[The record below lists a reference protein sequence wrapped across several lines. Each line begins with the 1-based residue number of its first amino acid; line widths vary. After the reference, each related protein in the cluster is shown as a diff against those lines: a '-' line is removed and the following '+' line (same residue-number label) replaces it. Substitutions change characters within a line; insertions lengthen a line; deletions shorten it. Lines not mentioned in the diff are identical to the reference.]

1 METQIKENMDN
12 PGQLEKLY
20 RSDKKR
26 FEKAFF
32 EIYPEIAHHQIADF
46 WKTRLEVDPLSEPKS
61 SVRKTDVYFLI
72 ITCLVTGFLVKL
84 PQVLGFNPVDNLF
97 YEKNAGLIVLIGL
110 SAFSFLT
117 GNPLKIKN
125 LITSVV
131 IFMLLAVYI
140 NLLPTGDEHDSVVLA
155 YIHLPLFLWCL
166 YGLIFINF
174 NTKDKL
180 KRMEYIRYNGEIAI
194 LIAIIL
200 IAGGILSAI
209 TLGLFS
215 AIDLNIERFY
225 FDYIIIP
232 GLAVSPVVAT
242 YIVKNFPSI
251 TSKIAP
257 VIASIFSPLVLI
269 TLVIFLISIFVTGKD
284 PYNDRDF
291 LLVFNL
297 MLLGVMA
304 IVVFS
309 VSGLSVNKKY
319 NLKVLI
325 LFALSIV
332 TLVVDLIALSAI
344 LYRLGEFGFTPN
356 RTAVLGSNLLI
367 FGNLVLIMIDLFNV
381 AFKGKELKTVEQT
394 IASYFPVYM
403 AWAIFVTVGFP
414 LIFINLP

>member
-12 PGQLEKLY
+12 PVQLEKLY
-20 RSDKKR
+20 RSDKKS

-46 WKTRLEVDPLSEPKS
+46 WKARLEPDPLSKS
-61 SVRKTDVYFLI
+61 DVRRTDIYFLVV
-72 ITCLVTGFLVKL
+72 TCLITGFLVKL
-84 PQVLGFNPVDNLF
+84 PQVFDFNPVDNLF
-97 YEKNAGLIVLIGL
+97 YEKNVGLIVLAGL
-110 SAFSFLT
+110 SVFSFLT
-117 GNPLKIKN
+117 ANQLKIKN
-125 LITSVV
+125 LIISVV
-131 IFMLLAVYI
+131 IFILSAVYI
-140 NLLPTGDEHDSVVLA
+140 NLLPTGGEHNSVVLA
-155 YIHLPLFLWCL
+155 YLHLPLFLWCL
-166 YGLIFINF
+166 YGLIYINF

-180 KRMEYIRYNGEIAI
+180 KRMEYVRYNGDMAI

-200 IAGGILSAI
+200 IAGGILTAL

-215 AIDLNIERFY
+215 AIDLKIERFY
-225 FDYIIIP
+225 FDYIVIP
-232 GLAVSPVVAT
+232 GLVVSPVVAT

-257 VIASIFSPLVLI
+257 VIAGIFSPLVLI
-269 TLVIFLISIFVTGKD
+269 TLTAFLISVFVTGKD

-291 LLVFNL
+291 LLIFNL
-297 MLLGVMA
+297 MLFGVMA
-304 IVVFS
+304 VVVFS
-309 VSGLSVNKKY
+309 VSGLSVNRKY
-319 NLKVLI
+319 SLKVLI

-367 FGNLVLIMIDLFNV
+367 FGNLALITIDLFKV

-394 IASYFPVYM
+394 IAGYFPVYM
-403 AWAIFVTVGFP
+403 VWVIFVTVGLP
-414 LIFINLP
+414 LIFGVK

>member
-12 PGQLEKLY
+12 PVQLEKLY
-20 RSDKKR
+20 RSDKKS

-46 WKTRLEVDPLSEPKS
+46 WKARLEPDPLSKS
-61 SVRKTDVYFLI
+61 DVRRTDIYSLVV
-72 ITCLVTGFLVKL
+72 TCLITGFLVKL
-84 PQVLGFNPVDNLF
+84 PQVFDFNPVDNLF
-97 YEKNAGLIVLIGL
+97 YEKNVGLIVLAGL
-110 SAFSFLT
+110 SVFSFLT
-117 GNPLKIKN
+117 ANQLKIKN
-125 LITSVV
+125 LIISVV
-131 IFMLLAVYI
+131 IFILSAVYI
-140 NLLPTGDEHDSVVLA
+140 NLLPTGGEHNSVVLA
-155 YIHLPLFLWCL
+155 YLHLPLFLWCL
-166 YGLIFINF
+166 YGLIYINF

-180 KRMEYIRYNGEIAI
+180 KRMEYVRYNGDMAI

-200 IAGGILSAI
+200 IAGGILTAL

-215 AIDLNIERFY
+215 AIDLKIERFY
-225 FDYIIIP
+225 FDYIVIP
-232 GLAVSPVVAT
+232 GLVVSPVVAT

-257 VIASIFSPLVLI
+257 VIAGIFSPLVLI
-269 TLVIFLISIFVTGKD
+269 TLTAFLISVFVTGKD

-291 LLVFNL
+291 LLIFNL
-297 MLLGVMA
+297 MLFGVMA
-304 IVVFS
+304 VVVFS
-309 VSGLSVNKKY
+309 VSGLSVNRKY
-319 NLKVLI
+319 SLKVLI

-367 FGNLVLIMIDLFNV
+367 FGNLALITIDLFKV

-394 IASYFPVYM
+394 IAGYFPVYM
-403 AWAIFVTVGFP
+403 VWVIFVTVGLP
-414 LIFINLP
+414 LI

>member
-12 PGQLEKLY
+12 PVQLEKLY
-20 RSDKKR
+20 RSDKKS

-46 WKTRLEVDPLSEPKS
+46 WKARLEPDPLSKS
-61 SVRKTDVYFLI
+61 DVRRTDIYFLI
-72 ITCLVTGFLVKL
+72 VTCLITGFLVKL
-84 PQVLGFNPVDNLF
+84 PQVFDFNPVDNLF
-97 YEKNAGLIVLIGL
+97 YEKNVGLIVLAGL
-110 SAFSFLT
+110 SVFSFLT
-117 GNPLKIKN
+117 ANQLKIKN
-125 LITSVV
+125 LIISVV
-131 IFMLLAVYI
+131 IFILSAVYI
-140 NLLPTGDEHDSVVLA
+140 NLLPTGGEHNSVVLA
-155 YIHLPLFLWCL
+155 YLHLPLFLWCL
-166 YGLIFINF
+166 YGLIYINF

-180 KRMEYIRYNGEIAI
+180 KRMEYVRYNGDMAI

-200 IAGGILSAI
+200 IAGGILTAL

-215 AIDLNIERFY
+215 AIDLKIERFY
-225 FDYIIIP
+225 FDYIVIP
-232 GLAVSPVVAT
+232 GLVVSPVVAT

-257 VIASIFSPLVLI
+257 VIAGIFSPLVLI
-269 TLVIFLISIFVTGKD
+269 TLTAFLISVFVTGKD

-291 LLVFNL
+291 LLIFNL
-297 MLLGVMA
+297 MLFGVMA
-304 IVVFS
+304 VVVFS
-309 VSGLSVNKKY
+309 VSGLSVNRKY
-319 NLKVLI
+319 SLKVLI

-367 FGNLVLIMIDLFNV
+367 FGNLALITIDLFKV

-394 IASYFPVYM
+394 IAGYFPVYVV
-403 AWAIFVTVGFP
+403 WVIFVTVGLP
-414 LIFINLP
+414 LIFGVK

>member
-12 PGQLEKLY
+12 PVQLEKLY
-20 RSDKKR
+20 RSDKKS

-46 WKTRLEVDPLSEPKS
+46 WKARLEPDPLSKS
-61 SVRKTDVYFLI
+61 DVRRTDIYFLI
-72 ITCLVTGFLVKL
+72 VTCLITGFLVKL
-84 PQVLGFNPVDNLF
+84 PQVFDFNPVDNLF
-97 YEKNAGLIVLIGL
+97 YEKNVGLIVLAGL
-110 SAFSFLT
+110 SVFSFLT
-117 GNPLKIKN
+117 ANQLKIKN
-125 LITSVV
+125 LIISVV
-131 IFMLLAVYI
+131 IFILSAVYI
-140 NLLPTGDEHDSVVLA
+140 NLLPTGGEHNSVVLA
-155 YIHLPLFLWCL
+155 YLHLPLFLWCL
-166 YGLIFINF
+166 YGLIYINF

-180 KRMEYIRYNGEIAI
+180 KRMEYVRYNGDMAI

-200 IAGGILSAI
+200 IAGGILTAL

-215 AIDLNIERFY
+215 AIDLKIERFY
-225 FDYIIIP
+225 FDYIVIP
-232 GLAVSPVVAT
+232 GLVVSPVVAT

-257 VIASIFSPLVLI
+257 VIAGIFSPLVLI
-269 TLVIFLISIFVTGKD
+269 TLTAFLISVFVTGKD

-291 LLVFNL
+291 LLIFNL
-297 MLLGVMA
+297 MLFGVMA
-304 IVVFS
+304 VVVFS
-309 VSGLSVNKKY
+309 VSGLSVNRKY
-319 NLKVLI
+319 SLKVLI

-367 FGNLVLIMIDLFNV
+367 FGNLALITIDLFKV

-394 IASYFPVYM
+394 IAGYFPVYM
-403 AWAIFVTVGFP
+403 VWVIFVTVGLP
-414 LIFINLP
+414 LIFGVK

>member
-12 PGQLEKLY
+12 PVQLEKLY
-20 RSDKKR
+20 RSDKKS

-46 WKTRLEVDPLSEPKS
+46 WKARLEPDPLSKS
-61 SVRKTDVYFLI
+61 DVRRTDIYFLVV
-72 ITCLVTGFLVKL
+72 TCLIAGFLVKL
-84 PQVLGFNPVDNLF
+84 PQVFDFNPVDNLF
-97 YEKNAGLIVLIGL
+97 YEKNVGLIVLAGL
-110 SAFSFLT
+110 SVFSFLT
-117 GNPLKIKN
+117 ANQLKIKN
-125 LITSVV
+125 LIISVV
-131 IFMLLAVYI
+131 IFILSAVYI
-140 NLLPTGDEHDSVVLA
+140 NLLPTGGEHNSVVLA
-155 YIHLPLFLWCL
+155 YLHLPLFLWCL
-166 YGLIFINF
+166 YGLIYINF

-180 KRMEYIRYNGEIAI
+180 KRMEYVRYNGDMAI

-200 IAGGILSAI
+200 IAGGILTAL

-215 AIDLNIERFY
+215 AIDLKIERFY
-225 FDYIIIP
+225 FDYIVIP
-232 GLAVSPVVAT
+232 GLVVSPVVAT

-257 VIASIFSPLVLI
+257 VIAGIFSPLVLI
-269 TLVIFLISIFVTGKD
+269 TLTAFLISVFVTGKD

-291 LLVFNL
+291 LLIFNL

-304 IVVFS
+304 VVVFS
-309 VSGLSVNKKY
+309 VSGLSVNRKY
-319 NLKVLI
+319 SLKVLI

-367 FGNLVLIMIDLFNV
+367 FGNLALITIDLFKV

-394 IASYFPVYM
+394 IAGYFPVYM
-403 AWAIFVTVGFP
+403 VWVIFVTVGLP
-414 LIFINLP
+414 LI

>member
-12 PGQLEKLY
+12 PVQLEKLY
-20 RSDKKR
+20 RSDKKS
-26 FEKAFF
+26 FEKAFS

-46 WKTRLEVDPLSEPKS
+46 WKARLEPDPLSKS
-61 SVRKTDVYFLI
+61 DVRRTDIYFLI
-72 ITCLVTGFLVKL
+72 VTCLITGFLVKL
-84 PQVLGFNPVDNLF
+84 PQVFDFNPVDNLF
-97 YEKNAGLIVLIGL
+97 YEKNVGLIVLAGL
-110 SAFSFLT
+110 SVFSFLT
-117 GNPLKIKN
+117 ANQLKIKN
-125 LITSVV
+125 LIISVV
-131 IFMLLAVYI
+131 IFILSAVYI
-140 NLLPTGDEHDSVVLA
+140 NLLPTGGEHNSVVLA
-155 YIHLPLFLWCL
+155 YLHLPLFLWCL
-166 YGLIFINF
+166 YGLIYINF

-180 KRMEYIRYNGEIAI
+180 KRMEYVRYNGDMAI

-200 IAGGILSAI
+200 IAGGILTAL

-215 AIDLNIERFY
+215 AIDLKIERFY
-225 FDYIIIP
+225 FDYIVIP
-232 GLAVSPVVAT
+232 GLVVSPVVAT

-257 VIASIFSPLVLI
+257 VIAGIFSPLVLI
-269 TLVIFLISIFVTGKD
+269 TLTAFLISVFVTGKD

-291 LLVFNL
+291 LLIFNL

-304 IVVFS
+304 VVVFS
-309 VSGLSVNKKY
+309 VSGLSVNRKY
-319 NLKVLI
+319 SLKVLI

-367 FGNLVLIMIDLFNV
+367 FGNLALITIDLFKV

-394 IASYFPVYM
+394 IAGYFPVYM
-403 AWAIFVTVGFP
+403 VWVIFVTVGLP
-414 LIFINLP
+414 LIFGVK

>member
-12 PGQLEKLY
+12 PVQLEKLY
-20 RSDKKR
+20 RSDKKS

-46 WKTRLEVDPLSEPKS
+46 WKARLEPDPLSKS
-61 SVRKTDVYFLI
+61 DVRRTDIYFLI
-72 ITCLVTGFLVKL
+72 VTCLITGFLVKL
-84 PQVLGFNPVDNLF
+84 PQVFDFNPVDNLF
-97 YEKNAGLIVLIGL
+97 YEKNVGLIVLAGL
-110 SAFSFLT
+110 SVFSFLT
-117 GNPLKIKN
+117 ANQLKIKN
-125 LITSVV
+125 LIISVV
-131 IFMLLAVYI
+131 IFILSAVYI
-140 NLLPTGDEHDSVVLA
+140 NLLPTGGEHNSVVLA
-155 YIHLPLFLWCL
+155 YLHLPLFLWCL
-166 YGLIFINF
+166 YGLIYINF

-180 KRMEYIRYNGEIAI
+180 KRMEYVRYNGDIAI

-200 IAGGILSAI
+200 IAGGILTAL

-215 AIDLNIERFY
+215 AIDLKIERFY
-225 FDYIIIP
+225 FDYIVIP
-232 GLAVSPVVAT
+232 GLVVSPVVAT

-257 VIASIFSPLVLI
+257 VIAGIFSPLVLI
-269 TLVIFLISIFVTGKD
+269 TLTAFLISVFVTGKD

-291 LLVFNL
+291 LLIFNL
-297 MLLGVMA
+297 MLFGVMA
-304 IVVFS
+304 VVVFS
-309 VSGLSVNKKY
+309 VSGLSVNRKY
-319 NLKVLI
+319 SLKVLI

-367 FGNLVLIMIDLFNV
+367 FGNLAMITIDLFKV

-394 IASYFPVYM
+394 IVGYFPVYM
-403 AWAIFVTVGFP
+403 VWVIFVTVGLP
-414 LIFINLP
+414 LI

>member
-12 PGQLEKLY
+12 PVQLEKLY
-20 RSDKKR
+20 RSDKKS

-46 WKTRLEVDPLSEPKS
+46 WKARLEPDPLSKS
-61 SVRKTDVYFLI
+61 DVRRTDIYFLI
-72 ITCLVTGFLVKL
+72 VTCLITGFLVKL
-84 PQVLGFNPVDNLF
+84 PQVFDFNPVDNLF
-97 YEKNAGLIVLIGL
+97 YEKNVGLIVLAGL
-110 SAFSFLT
+110 SVFSFLT
-117 GNPLKIKN
+117 ANQLKIKN
-125 LITSVV
+125 LIISVV
-131 IFMLLAVYI
+131 IFILSAVYI
-140 NLLPTGDEHDSVVLA
+140 NLLPTGGEHNSVVLA
-155 YIHLPLFLWCL
+155 YLHLPLFLWCL
-166 YGLIFINF
+166 YGLIYINF

-180 KRMEYIRYNGEIAI
+180 KRMEYVRYNGDMAI

-200 IAGGILSAI
+200 IAGGILTAL

-215 AIDLNIERFY
+215 AIDLKIERFY
-225 FDYIIIP
+225 FDYIVIP
-232 GLAVSPVVAT
+232 GLVVSPVVAT

-257 VIASIFSPLVLI
+257 VIAGIFSPLVLI
-269 TLVIFLISIFVTGKD
+269 TLTAFLISVFVTGKD

-291 LLVFNL
+291 LLIFNL

-304 IVVFS
+304 VVVFS
-309 VSGLSVNKKY
+309 VSGLSVNRKY
-319 NLKVLI
+319 SLKVLI

-367 FGNLVLIMIDLFNV
+367 FGNLALITIDLFKV

-394 IASYFPVYM
+394 IAGYFPVYM
-403 AWAIFVTVGFP
+403 VWVIFVTVGLP
-414 LIFINLP
+414 LIFGVK

>member
-12 PGQLEKLY
+12 PVQLEKLY
-20 RSDKKR
+20 RSDKKS

-46 WKTRLEVDPLSEPKS
+46 WKARLEPDPLSKS
-61 SVRKTDVYFLI
+61 DVRRTDIYFLI
-72 ITCLVTGFLVKL
+72 VTCLITGFLVKL
-84 PQVLGFNPVDNLF
+84 PQVFDFNPVDNLF
-97 YEKNAGLIVLIGL
+97 YEKNVGLIVLAGL
-110 SAFSFLT
+110 SVFSFLT
-117 GNPLKIKN
+117 ANQLKIKN
-125 LITSVV
+125 LIISVV
-131 IFMLLAVYI
+131 IFILSAVYI
-140 NLLPTGDEHDSVVLA
+140 NLLPTGGEHNSVVLA
-155 YIHLPLFLWCL
+155 YLHLPLFLWCL
-166 YGLIFINF
+166 YGLIYINF

-180 KRMEYIRYNGEIAI
+180 KRMEYVRYNGDMAI

-200 IAGGILSAI
+200 IAGGILTAL

-215 AIDLNIERFY
+215 AIDLKIERFY
-225 FDYIIIP
+225 FDYIVIP
-232 GLAVSPVVAT
+232 GLVVSPVVAT

-257 VIASIFSPLVLI
+257 VIAGIFSPLVLI
-269 TLVIFLISIFVTGKD
+269 TLTAFLISVFVTGKD

-291 LLVFNL
+291 LLIFNL
-297 MLLGVMA
+297 MLFGVMA
-304 IVVFS
+304 VVVFS
-309 VSGLSVNKKY
+309 VSGLSVNRKY
-319 NLKVLI
+319 SLKVLI

-367 FGNLVLIMIDLFNV
+367 FGNLALITIDLFKV

-394 IASYFPVYM
+394 IAGYFPVYM
-403 AWAIFVTVGFP
+403 VWVIFVTVGLP
-414 LIFINLP
+414 LI

>member
-12 PGQLEKLY
+12 PVQLEKLY
-20 RSDKKR
+20 RSDKKS
-26 FEKAFF
+26 FEKAFS

-46 WKTRLEVDPLSEPKS
+46 WKARLEPDPLSKS
-61 SVRKTDVYFLI
+61 DVRRTDIYFLI
-72 ITCLVTGFLVKL
+72 VTCLITGFLVKL
-84 PQVLGFNPVDNLF
+84 PQVFDFNPVDNLF
-97 YEKNAGLIVLIGL
+97 YEKNVGLIVLAGL
-110 SAFSFLT
+110 SVFSFLT
-117 GNPLKIKN
+117 ANQLKIKN
-125 LITSVV
+125 LIISVV
-131 IFMLLAVYI
+131 IFILSAVYI
-140 NLLPTGDEHDSVVLA
+140 NLLPTGGEHNSVVLA
-155 YIHLPLFLWCL
+155 YLHLPLFLWCL
-166 YGLIFINF
+166 YGLIYINF

-180 KRMEYIRYNGEIAI
+180 KRMEYVRYNGDMAI

-200 IAGGILSAI
+200 IAGGILTAL

-215 AIDLNIERFY
+215 AIDLKIERFY
-225 FDYIIIP
+225 FDYIVIP
-232 GLAVSPVVAT
+232 GLVVSPVVAT

-257 VIASIFSPLVLI
+257 VIAGIFSPLVLI
-269 TLVIFLISIFVTGKD
+269 TLTAFLISVFVTGKD

-291 LLVFNL
+291 LLIFNL

-304 IVVFS
+304 VVVFS
-309 VSGLSVNKKY
+309 VSGLSVNRKY
-319 NLKVLI
+319 SLKVLI

-367 FGNLVLIMIDLFNV
+367 FGNLALITIDLFKV

-394 IASYFPVYM
+394 IAGYFPVYM
-403 AWAIFVTVGFP
+403 VWVIFVTVGLP
-414 LIFINLP
+414 LI

>member
-12 PGQLEKLY
+12 PVQLEKLY
-20 RSDKKR
+20 RSDKKS

-46 WKTRLEVDPLSEPKS
+46 WKARLEPDPLSKS
-61 SVRKTDVYFLI
+61 DVRRTDIYFLVV
-72 ITCLVTGFLVKL
+72 TCLITGFLVKL
-84 PQVLGFNPVDNLF
+84 PQVFDFNPVDNLF
-97 YEKNAGLIVLIGL
+97 YEKNVGLIVLAGL
-110 SAFSFLT
+110 SVFSFLT
-117 GNPLKIKN
+117 ANQLKIKN
-125 LITSVV
+125 LIISVV
-131 IFMLLAVYI
+131 IFILSAVYI
-140 NLLPTGDEHDSVVLA
+140 NLLPTGGEHNSVVLA
-155 YIHLPLFLWCL
+155 YLHLPLFLWCL
-166 YGLIFINF
+166 YGLIYINF

-180 KRMEYIRYNGEIAI
+180 KRMEYVRYNGDMAI

-200 IAGGILSAI
+200 IAGGILTAL

-215 AIDLNIERFY
+215 AIDLKIERFY
-225 FDYIIIP
+225 FDYIVIP
-232 GLAVSPVVAT
+232 GLVVSPVVAT

-257 VIASIFSPLVLI
+257 VIAGIFSPLVLI
-269 TLVIFLISIFVTGKD
+269 TLTAFLISVFVTGKD

-291 LLVFNL
+291 LLIFNL
-297 MLLGVMA
+297 MLFGVMA
-304 IVVFS
+304 VVVFS
-309 VSGLSVNKKY
+309 VSGLSVNRKY
-319 NLKVLI
+319 SLKVLI

-367 FGNLVLIMIDLFNV
+367 FGNLALITIDLFKV

-394 IASYFPVYM
+394 IAGYFPVYM
-403 AWAIFVTVGFP
+403 VWVIFVTVGLP
-414 LIFINLP
+414 LI

>member
-12 PGQLEKLY
+12 PVQLEKLY
-20 RSDKKR
+20 RSDKKS

-46 WKTRLEVDPLSEPKS
+46 WKARLEPDPLSKS
-61 SVRKTDVYFLI
+61 DVRRTDIYFLVV
-72 ITCLVTGFLVKL
+72 TCLITGFLVKL
-84 PQVLGFNPVDNLF
+84 PQVFDFNPVDNLF
-97 YEKNAGLIVLIGL
+97 YEKNVGLIVLAGL
-110 SAFSFLT
+110 SVFSFLT
-117 GNPLKIKN
+117 ANQLKIKN
-125 LITSVV
+125 LIISVV
-131 IFMLLAVYI
+131 IFILSAVYI
-140 NLLPTGDEHDSVVLA
+140 NLLPTGGEHNSVVLA
-155 YIHLPLFLWCL
+155 YLHLPLFLWCL
-166 YGLIFINF
+166 YGLIYINF

-180 KRMEYIRYNGEIAI
+180 KRMEYVRYNGDMAI

-200 IAGGILSAI
+200 IAGGILTAL

-215 AIDLNIERFY
+215 AIDLKIERFY
-225 FDYIIIP
+225 FDYIVIP
-232 GLAVSPVVAT
+232 GLVVSPVVAT

-257 VIASIFSPLVLI
+257 VIAGIFSPLVLI
-269 TLVIFLISIFVTGKD
+269 TLTAFLISVFVTGKD

-291 LLVFNL
+291 LLIFNL
-297 MLLGVMA
+297 MLFGVMA
-304 IVVFS
+304 VVVFS
-309 VSGLSVNKKY
+309 VSGLSVNRKY
-319 NLKVLI
+319 SLKVLI

-367 FGNLVLIMIDLFNV
+367 FGNLALITIDLFKV

-394 IASYFPVYM
+394 IAGYFPVYVV
-403 AWAIFVTVGFP
+403 WVIFVTVGLP
-414 LIFINLP
+414 LIFGVK

>member
-12 PGQLEKLY
+12 PVQLEKLY
-20 RSDKKR
+20 RSDKKS
-26 FEKAFF
+26 FEKAFS

-46 WKTRLEVDPLSEPKS
+46 WKARLEPDPLSKS
-61 SVRKTDVYFLI
+61 DVRRTDIYFLVV
-72 ITCLVTGFLVKL
+72 TCLITGFLVKL
-84 PQVLGFNPVDNLF
+84 PQVFDFNPVDNLF
-97 YEKNAGLIVLIGL
+97 YEKNVGLIVLAGL
-110 SAFSFLT
+110 SVFSFLT
-117 GNPLKIKN
+117 ANQLKIKN
-125 LITSVV
+125 LIISVV
-131 IFMLLAVYI
+131 IFILSAVYI
-140 NLLPTGDEHDSVVLA
+140 NLLPTGGEHNSVVLA
-155 YIHLPLFLWCL
+155 YLHLPLFLWCL
-166 YGLIFINF
+166 YGLIYINF

-180 KRMEYIRYNGEIAI
+180 KRMEYVRYNGDMAI

-200 IAGGILSAI
+200 IAGGILTAL

-215 AIDLNIERFY
+215 AIDLKIERFY
-225 FDYIIIP
+225 FDYIVIP
-232 GLAVSPVVAT
+232 GLVVSPVVAT

-257 VIASIFSPLVLI
+257 VIAGIFSPLVLI
-269 TLVIFLISIFVTGKD
+269 TLTAFLISVFVTGKD

-291 LLVFNL
+291 LLIFNL

-304 IVVFS
+304 VVVFS
-309 VSGLSVNKKY
+309 VSGLSVNRKY
-319 NLKVLI
+319 SLKVLI

-367 FGNLVLIMIDLFNV
+367 FGNLALITIDLFKV

-394 IASYFPVYM
+394 IAGYFPVYM
-403 AWAIFVTVGFP
+403 VWVIFVTVGLP
-414 LIFINLP
+414 LIFGVK

>member
-12 PGQLEKLY
+12 PVQLEKLY
-20 RSDKKR
+20 RSDKKS

-46 WKTRLEVDPLSEPKS
+46 WKARLEPDPLSES
-61 SVRKTDVYFLI
+61 DVRRTDIYFLVV
-72 ITCLVTGFLVKL
+72 TCLITGFLVKL
-84 PQVLGFNPVDNLF
+84 PQVFDFNPVDNLF
-97 YEKNAGLIVLIGL
+97 YEKNVGLIVLAGL
-110 SAFSFLT
+110 SVFSFLT
-117 GNPLKIKN
+117 ANQLKIKN
-125 LITSVV
+125 LIISVV
-131 IFMLLAVYI
+131 IFILSAVYI
-140 NLLPTGDEHDSVVLA
+140 NLLPTGGEHNSVVLA
-155 YIHLPLFLWCL
+155 YLHLPLFLWCL
-166 YGLIFINF
+166 YGLIYINF

-180 KRMEYIRYNGEIAI
+180 KRMEYVRYNGDMAI

-200 IAGGILSAI
+200 IAGGILTAL

-215 AIDLNIERFY
+215 AIDLKIERFY
-225 FDYIIIP
+225 FDYIVIP
-232 GLAVSPVVAT
+232 GLVVSPVVAT

-257 VIASIFSPLVLI
+257 VIAGIFSPLVLI
-269 TLVIFLISIFVTGKD
+269 TLTAFLISVFVTGKD

-291 LLVFNL
+291 LLIFNL
-297 MLLGVMA
+297 MLFGVMA
-304 IVVFS
+304 VVVFS
-309 VSGLSVNKKY
+309 VSGLSVNRKY
-319 NLKVLI
+319 SLKVLI

-367 FGNLVLIMIDLFNV
+367 FGNLALITIDLFKV

-394 IASYFPVYM
+394 IAGYFPVYM
-403 AWAIFVTVGFP
+403 VWVIFVTVGLP
-414 LIFINLP
+414 LIFGVK

>member
-12 PGQLEKLY
+12 PVQLEKLY
-20 RSDKKR
+20 RSDKKS

-46 WKTRLEVDPLSEPKS
+46 WKARLEPDPLSKS
-61 SVRKTDVYFLI
+61 DVRRTDIYFLVV
-72 ITCLVTGFLVKL
+72 TCLITGFLVKL
-84 PQVLGFNPVDNLF
+84 PQVFDFNPVDNLF
-97 YEKNAGLIVLIGL
+97 YEKNDGLIVLAGL
-110 SAFSFLT
+110 SVFSFLT
-117 GNPLKIKN
+117 ANQLKIKN
-125 LITSVV
+125 LIISVV
-131 IFMLLAVYI
+131 IFILSAVYI
-140 NLLPTGDEHDSVVLA
+140 NLLPTGGEHNSVVLA
-155 YIHLPLFLWCL
+155 YLHLPLFLWCL
-166 YGLIFINF
+166 YGLIYINF

-180 KRMEYIRYNGEIAI
+180 KRMEYVRYNGDMAI

-200 IAGGILSAI
+200 IAGGILTAL

-215 AIDLNIERFY
+215 AIDLKIERFY
-225 FDYIIIP
+225 FDYIVIP
-232 GLAVSPVVAT
+232 GLVVSPVVAT

-257 VIASIFSPLVLI
+257 VIAGIFSPLVLI
-269 TLVIFLISIFVTGKD
+269 TLTAFLISVFVTGKD

-291 LLVFNL
+291 LLIFNL
-297 MLLGVMA
+297 MLFGVMA
-304 IVVFS
+304 VVVFS
-309 VSGLSVNKKY
+309 VSGLSVNRKY
-319 NLKVLI
+319 SLKVLI

-367 FGNLVLIMIDLFNV
+367 FGNLALITIDLFKV

-394 IASYFPVYM
+394 IAGYFPVYM
-403 AWAIFVTVGFP
+403 VWVIFVTVGLP
-414 LIFINLP
+414 LI

>member
-12 PGQLEKLY
+12 PVQLEKLY
-20 RSDKKR
+20 RSDKKS

-46 WKTRLEVDPLSEPKS
+46 WKARLEPDPLSKS
-61 SVRKTDVYFLI
+61 DVRRTDIYFLI
-72 ITCLVTGFLVKL
+72 VTCLITGFLVKL
-84 PQVLGFNPVDNLF
+84 PQVFDFNPVDNLF
-97 YEKNAGLIVLIGL
+97 YEKNVGLIVLAGL
-110 SAFSFLT
+110 SVFSFLT
-117 GNPLKIKN
+117 ANQLKIKN
-125 LITSVV
+125 LIISVV
-131 IFMLLAVYI
+131 IFILSAVYI
-140 NLLPTGDEHDSVVLA
+140 NLLPTGGEHNSVVLA
-155 YIHLPLFLWCL
+155 YLHLPLFLWCL
-166 YGLIFINF
+166 YGLIYINF

-180 KRMEYIRYNGEIAI
+180 KRMEYVRYNGDMAI

-200 IAGGILSAI
+200 IAGGILTAL

-215 AIDLNIERFY
+215 AIDLKIERFY
-225 FDYIIIP
+225 FDYIVIP
-232 GLAVSPVVAT
+232 GLVVSPVVAT

-257 VIASIFSPLVLI
+257 VIAGIFSPLVLI
-269 TLVIFLISIFVTGKD
+269 TLTAFLISVFVSGKD

-291 LLVFNL
+291 LLIFNL
-297 MLLGVMA
+297 MLFGVMA
-304 IVVFS
+304 VVVFS
-309 VSGLSVNKKY
+309 VSGLSVNRKY
-319 NLKVLI
+319 SLKVLI

-367 FGNLVLIMIDLFNV
+367 FGNLALITIDLFKV

-394 IASYFPVYM
+394 IAGYFPVYM
-403 AWAIFVTVGFP
+403 VWVIFVTVGLP
-414 LIFINLP
+414 LIFGVK